1 MVHFILLNMDHGAT
15 YAVFDR
21 ESLSNDP
28 KSFKM
33 ALVKVTFDVT
43 VLIKSTYQVSKCS
56 QKSHKVLKGILK
68 KAQNVSNLNH
78 GQALKAFSVSLIP
91 N

>member
-33 ALVKVTFDVT
+33 TLVKVTFDVT
-43 VLIKSTYQVSKCS
+43 VLIKSLKSQVSKCS

-68 KAQNVSNLNH
+68 KAQNVS
-78 GQALKAFSVSLIP
+78 KF
-91 N
+91 